1 MLNEILE
8 KVARR
13 EHLSHA
19 EMQGAIG
26 VLVQPEAPAA
36 QIAGLLMALRTKGE
50 APDELSGAAAALRER
65 ALRPPLG
72 ETPMLDVVGTG
83 GDRSGSLNLST
94 AAAIVCAAA
103 GVTVAKHGNRS
114 VSSQC
119 GSADVLERL
128 GVRIDAPANETAES
142 FRATG
147 FCFLFAPLYHPAM
160 KAVAPVRR
168 ALGVRTLFNYLG
180 PLTNPV
186 GVRAQLVGVFD
197 PAKVETMARA
207 LIPSGVERA
216 LVVSADAGLDE
227 IAPCGA
233 TQVAELRYG
242 RIERYAIRPED
253 FGLAERPIES
263 IRGGDPAAN
272 AAAIRAV
279 LSGADVPA
287 RPAVLLNAGAALYV
301 AGAARDFKDGAR
313 LAAATIDAGR
323 AVATLQAIAGETR
336 AAA

>member
-8 KVARR
+8 KIARR
-13 EHLSHA
+13 EHLSHD

-26 VLVQPEAPAA
+26 ALVEPDAPAA

-50 APDELSGAAAALRER
+50 APEELSGAAAALRHR

-128 GVRIDAPANETAES
+128 GVKIDAPANETAMR
-142 FRATG
+142 FHQTG

-180 PLTNPV
+180 PLTNPA

-197 PAKVETMARA
+197 PAKVEIMARA

-216 LVVSADAGLDE
+216 MVVSADVGLDE

-233 TQVAELRYG
+233 TQAAELRYG
-242 RIERYAIRPED
+242 RIERYAIRPAD
-253 FGLAERPIES
+253 FGLEERPLAS

-279 LSGADVPA
+279 LAGADAPA
-287 RPAVLLNAGAALYV
+287 RQAVLLNAGAALYV
-301 AGAARDFKDGAR
+301 AGVARDLRDGAR
-313 LAAATIDAGR
+313 LAAATIDCG
-323 AVATLQAIAGETR
+323 R
-336 AAA
+336 AAATLAAIGTELRAAA